1 MGALP
6 GARRG
11 SGSVTPQETDRMD
24 GTEPALRFPWEA
36 PPATGKAIE
45 VAEGILWVRLPLP
58 MRLDHVNVYALD
70 EGDHWTL
77 IDTGM
82 DLASARTVWQAL
94 LSGPLSGKPVGRV
107 VLTHHHPDHLGLL
120 GWFAE
125 RGAEVWATRLGWHL
139 GRMLQLDHN
148 DTPPPEQLAF
158 RRRAG
163 MPADMLAAFTREKPF
178 NFSQCTAPIP
188 LGFHALVDGR
198 SIRMGGRDWRIVFGH
213 GHAPDHA
220 TFWSG
225 GLVLAGDQIIPGI
238 SSNIGVYPSEPEAN
252 PLADW
257 LESCARLRGLAGD
270 HLILPGHKLPF
281 HGAAFRLT
289 QLIENHEGALKRI
302 LAALASGPRT
312 AAQLFTPIFKREIG
326 GSQYGLALAEAV
338 AHMNHLHQTG
348 QVTRHL
354 DETGAWLYRGV

>member
-1 MGALP
+1 
-6 GARRG
+6 
-11 SGSVTPQETDRMD
+11 MD
-24 GTEPALRFPWEA
+24 APVIRFPWEE
-36 PPATGKAIE
+36 PPATGSAVE
-45 VAEGILWVRLPLP
+45 VAEGILWLRLPLP

-82 DLASARTVWQAL
+82 DLASSRTAWEAL
-94 LSGPLSGKPVGRV
+94 LSGALAAKPVGRV
-107 VLTHHHPDHLGLL
+107 VLTHHHPDHIGLL
-120 GWFAE
+120 GWFAS
-125 RGAEVWATRLGWHL
+125 RGAEVWATRLGWTL

-148 DTPPPEQLAF
+148 DLPPPEQLAF

-163 MPADMLAAFTREKPF
+163 MPADMLDEFAQERPF

-188 LGFHALVDGR
+188 LGYQVLQDGMTLA
-198 SIRMGGRDWRIVFGH
+198 MGGRDWQVRFGH

-225 GLVLAGDQIIPGI
+225 DLVLAGDQIIPGI

-257 LESCARLRGLAGD
+257 LDSCRVFRDVVGGDD

-281 HGAAFRLT
+281 RGAAHRLT
-289 QLIENHEGALKRI
+289 QLIENHEHALDRILGALEQ
-302 LAALASGPRT
+302 GPRT

-326 GSQYGLALAEAV
+326 GKQYGLALAESV
-338 AHMNHLHQTG
+338 AHMNYLHQSG
-348 QVTRHL
+348 RVSRHL
-354 DETGAWLYRGV
+354 KDGAWHYERTQA